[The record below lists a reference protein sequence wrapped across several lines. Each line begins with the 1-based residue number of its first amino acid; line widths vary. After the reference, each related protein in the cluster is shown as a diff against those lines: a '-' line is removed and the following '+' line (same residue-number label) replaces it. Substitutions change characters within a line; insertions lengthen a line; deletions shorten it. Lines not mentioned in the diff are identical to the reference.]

1 MAAVIGFV
9 SLIVVIIAI
18 ITSATLGQT
27 LEEGLR
33 QQLLTNRDRVAQITT
48 EQALLSHTVPT
59 ATNLLI
65 GRSVPPGIL
74 LIIIAPDRTATGAV
88 VGDDGTTTELTTQQM
103 QQAGLAIT
111 ENRGTTAISSL
122 GS

>member
-1 MAAVIGFV
+1 MSASPAPAAVFTAPSPRRPLTLQARLMAAVIGFV

-59 ATNLLI
+59 
-65 GRSVPPGIL
+65 
-74 LIIIAPDRTATGAV
+74 
-88 VGDDGTTTELTTQQM
+88 
-103 QQAGLAIT
+103 
-111 ENRGTTAISSL
+111 
-122 GS
+122 